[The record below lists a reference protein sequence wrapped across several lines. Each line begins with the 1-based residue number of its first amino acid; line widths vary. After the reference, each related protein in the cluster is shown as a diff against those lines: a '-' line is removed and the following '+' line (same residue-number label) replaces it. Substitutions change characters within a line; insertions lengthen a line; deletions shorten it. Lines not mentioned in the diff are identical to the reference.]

1 MMSETIRLPQFMRD
15 AELRAASFD
24 EPSNT
29 IEVIWTAGATVR
41 RRSWVDGP
49 FDEELV
55 VGDKTVRLDRLNLG
69 APFLNSHND
78 YDLRSVLGSVM
89 PGTAVLKGGKGYAS
103 IQLTRREDAAGIV
116 QDIRDG
122 VIRNISV
129 GYKIHAIEKTER
141 KNQVPLF
148 RIMDWEPLEISAVAI
163 PFDPAAQVRGGKD
176 TELHECRVVRGDPD
190 LNAVRRIRMMQQQRQ
205 AGIGR

>member
-1 MMSETIRLPQFMRD
+1 MSEIIRLPQMLRD
-15 AELRAASFD
+15 AEVRSGSFD
-24 EPSNT
+24 ESANS
-29 IEVIWTAGATVR
+29 IDVIWTAGATVR

-55 VGDKTVRLDRLNLG
+55 VGDNSVRLDRLNRG

-89 PGTAVLKGGKGYAS
+89 PGTAVIKGGKGYAS

-122 VIRNISV
+122 VIRNISAA
-129 GYKIHAIEKTER
+129 YMIHAIEKTER

-148 RIMDWEPLEISAVAI
+148 RILDWEPLEISAVAV
-163 PFDPAAQVRGGKD
+163 PADPGAQVRSGKD
-176 TELHECRVVRGDPD
+176 AELHECRVVRGDPD
-190 LNAVRRIRMMQQQRQ
+190 LNAVRRIRMMMQQRQ

>member
-1 MMSETIRLPQFMRD
+1 MSETIRLPQFMRD

-24 EPSNT
+24 EPANS

-41 RRSWVDGP
+41 RRSWADGP

-55 VGDKTVRLDRLNLG
+55 VGEKTVRLDRLNGG
-69 APFLNSHND
+69 APFLNSHDN

-89 PGTAVLKGGKGYAS
+89 PGTAVLKGGKGYAK
-103 IQLTRREDAAGIV
+103 IQMTRREDAAGIV

-148 RIMDWEPLEISAVAI
+148 RILDWEPLEISAVAI
-163 PFDPAAQVRGGKD
+163 GFDPAAQVRGG
-176 TELHECRVVRGDPD
+176 ENAEMHECHVVRGDPD